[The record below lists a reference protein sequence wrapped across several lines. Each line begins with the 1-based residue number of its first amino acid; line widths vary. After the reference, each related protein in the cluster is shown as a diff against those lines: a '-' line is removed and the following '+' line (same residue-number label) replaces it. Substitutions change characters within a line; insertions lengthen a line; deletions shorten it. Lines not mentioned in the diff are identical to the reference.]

1 MRWLETLQSIG
12 KRRLFFVLFFS
23 HKENISTAKLSWVFI
38 NAQICLHKCLNFYF
52 ISPLLFIHCTF
63 VWVWVLWLPVT
74 MWIYFITRI
83 QDEHLLVSDILESLI
98 ALSTFFVCLL
108 PYVFLYFSA
117 FWKKNPA
124 EGRVLS
130 CDIWTKKRLCGV
142 FNLSCLIVT
151 HFLWRCL
158 YAHAFFFGRKVH

>member
-1 MRWLETLQSIG
+1 MLRFAFTNVWLFI
-12 KRRLFFVLFFS
+12 LF
-23 HKENISTAKLSWVFI
+23 STTVYSLYL
-38 NAQICLHKCLNFYF
+38 CLDL
-52 ISPLLFIHCTF
+52 SPLTACNNVNLFITH
-63 VWVWVLWLPVT
+63 
-74 MWIYFITRI
+74 I
-83 QDEHLLVSDILESLI
+83 QDKHLLVSDILESLI
-98 ALSTFFVCLL
+98 ALSTFFFFWL

-151 HFLWRCL
+151 HFLWRCCM
-158 YAHAFFFGRKVH
+158 HMPFFGRKVH